1 MAMFATDTGLMRQRS
16 AAVLSTAERVRA
28 EVDSMRASLSELQ
41 GTWSGSASANFQNIV
56 AQWRATQAQ
65 VEESLSQ
72 ISVALTRASEQYDQV
87 EQANMSLFAQ

>member
-1 MAMFATDTGLMRQRS
+1 
-16 AAVLSTAERVRA
+16 
-28 EVDSMRASLSELQ
+28 MRASLSELQ

-87 EQANMSLFAQ
+87 EQANMSLFVQ

>member
-1 MAMFATDTGLMRQRS
+1 MAMFATDTGLMRQKS
-16 AAVLSTAERVRA
+16 VAVLSTAERVRA